1 MTLVLRANGRP
12 SDIVPL
18 VRTVARELEPD
29 APLYNV
35 RTIEELLGRS
45 VSDER
50 LRTVL
55 LTLFAGLALLLAVV
69 GTYGVLSIA
78 VEGRTQEMGI
88 RLALGADRS
97 DVVRLIVRQG
107 LRPILAGAVL
117 GLTLSVML
125 SRALTVFLFQI
136 STVDPLTFA
145 VVPALIAVAGVTAVW
160 IPARRACLVDPA
172 SVLRPQ

>member
-1 MTLVLRANGRP
+1 MTIVLRTTGRP
-12 SDIVPL
+12 SDLVPHI
-18 VRTVARELEPD
+18 RTAARELEPD

-45 VSDER
+45 VSEER
-50 LRTVL
+50 LRTL
-55 LTLFAGLALLLAVV
+55 LLSSFAALALLLAVI

-78 VEGRTQEMGI
+78 VAHRTQEMGI

-97 DVVRLIVRQG
+97 DVVRLVVGQG

-117 GLTLSVML
+117 GLAVSFLV
-125 SRALTVFLFQI
+125 SRALTVFLFRV
-136 STVDPLTFA
+136 STADPLTFA
-145 VVPALIAVAGVTAVW
+145 VVPLLIAAAGILAVW
-160 IPARRACLVDPA
+160 IPARRACRVDPA